1 MYLVNIEKSILLDQA
16 EFETNEDFAKLFA
29 GVYEKISDKVV
40 ILIDGLE
47 IKKVIEKELKFI
59 FFKIMIVINF

>member
-1 MYLVNIEKSILLDQA
+1 LYLVNIEKSILLDQA

-47 IKKVIEKELKFI
+47 IKKVIEKELKLI

>member
-47 IKKVIEKELKFI
+47 IKNVIGK
-59 FFKIMIVINF
+59 